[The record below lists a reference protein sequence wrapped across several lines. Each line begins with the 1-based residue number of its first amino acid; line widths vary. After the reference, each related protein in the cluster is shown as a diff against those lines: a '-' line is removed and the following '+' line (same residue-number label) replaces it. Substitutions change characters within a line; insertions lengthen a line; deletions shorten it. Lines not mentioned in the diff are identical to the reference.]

1 MSTHAEHPPEP
12 DPDLSKRQRTTPP
25 AAPPVVPGAPAV
37 APVKKSLASRTGYA
51 WTGLVAG
58 VLILVL
64 LLIFI
69 VQNLEQVQVHFFFW
83 DFSLPLG
90 VTVLLSVIGG
100 ALVMASVGGMRILQL
115 RRAAK
120 KV

>member
-1 MSTHAEHPPEP
+1 MSTHPEYPTEP
-12 DPDLSKRQRTTPP
+12 DPDLSQRPRTTPP
-25 AAPPVVPGAPAV
+25 GAPPPAPAEKS
-37 APVKKSLASRTGYA
+37 APTTKSLSSRAGYA

-58 VLILVL
+58 ILILIL

-100 ALVMASVGGMRILQL
+100 AAVMASVGGIRILQL
-115 RRAAK
+115 RKAAK
-120 KV
+120 KG

>member
-1 MSTHAEHPPEP
+1 MSTHPPEHPPEP
-12 DPDLSKRQRTTPP
+12 DPDLSQRKRATPP
-25 AAPPVVPGAPAV
+25 SAPPLLPA
-37 APVKKSLASRTGYA
+37 KKSLASRAGYA

-100 ALVMASVGGMRILQL
+100 ALVMASVGGVRILQL

-120 KV
+120 KG